1 MWNNRCWHARNM
13 INVRCWSNF
22 GKMQYRYKHYLHW
35 KTKFSVQTFSFQE
48 KRQKYRKQPKVFMV
62 VPWCR
67 CCSCVWSLQQGSW
80 MSRLREKYL
89 GSMELENLWDK
100 ICHLQSRG
108 LCVVGRLLLLSA
120 SINVAECI
128 TRGLQHIGRNIH
140 GRGLL
145 ITNMLKYHFWLV
157 FSNCDIDVQSMKIL
171 RGKHPNFRLRDNV
184 ERSICESTITIML

>member
-1 MWNNRCWHARNM
+1 MCFVVFHSADKMYFFIIFMMWNNRCWHARNM

-22 GKMQYRYKHYLHW
+22 GKMQYRYKHYLHSEN
-35 KTKFSVQTFSFQE
+35 KIFSTNIFFSREETKILETNQRFII
-48 KRQKYRKQPKVFMV
+48 MV
-62 VPWCR
+62 VPWCW
-67 CCSCVWSLQQGSW
+67 CCSCVWSLQQGW
-80 MSRLREKYL
+80 RMSRFREKYL
-89 GSMELENLWDK
+89 RSRELENLWDK

-145 ITNMLKYHFWLV
+145 ITNML
-157 FSNCDIDVQSMKIL
+157 
-171 RGKHPNFRLRDNV
+171 
-184 ERSICESTITIML
+184 SITSD